1 MKSVLPIEI
10 PKRAKICVKCEET
23 FKPGMEYY
31 SILVDESN
39 ASIKRQDFCLSCW
52 GKNAE
57 VPADVKSVWKAQ
69 VSYQKDEKH
78 QFRNRDEKIFHLFK
92 ELLYQEEE
100 QDKMEAYVLSL
111 YLMRKKQLLQREELT
126 QDEEVKILYEIAS
139 TEEMILVKRFEL
151 TQMQIG
157 LIQLRIAEK
166 LK

>member
-10 PKRAKICVKCEET
+10 PKRAKICLKCEEA

-31 SILVDESN
+31 SILVDD
-39 ASIKRQDFCLSCW
+39 AQLTIKRQDFCLSCW
-52 GKNAE
+52 EKN
-57 VPADVKSVWKAQ
+57 VDISLDIKSVWKSQ
-69 VSYQKDEKH
+69 VSHLKDEKL

-92 ELLYQEEE
+92 ELLYQDDE
-100 QDKMEAYVLSL
+100 QDKMEVYVLSL
-111 YLMRKKQLLQREELT
+111 YLMRRKLLFQREELT
-126 QDEEVKILYEIAS
+126 QNDEVKILYEIAS